1 MLMFNG
7 LLDTTEKMPSVTKC
21 FTTRSDIM
29 SKQGSPLS
37 GTRFVRQRRGNSM
50 SVSTTKSSPFSLIAP
65 SLLLASLLLLVACV
79 TINVYFP
86 AAAAERAA
94 EEFVGD
100 VLGETPKDGSRF
112 DPLQNSLPDAQQHP
126 LLLAAMG
133 LLDAIIPTAHAQQA
147 SIDINTP
154 QINAIKSRMAQR
166 QNSSLNAWFDAGAIG
181 FGNDGFVAIL
191 DRAKVPL
198 NERRNLESVVADENR
213 DRAAVYREIAVANG
227 HPEWEKDIQQTFA
240 KEWSAKARA
249 GWNYQD
255 AGGNWT
261 QK

>member
-1 MLMFNG
+1 
-7 LLDTTEKMPSVTKC
+7 
-21 FTTRSDIM
+21 M
-29 SKQGSPLS
+29 SIS
-37 GTRFVRQRRGNSM
+37 R
-50 SVSTTKSSPFSLIAP
+50 TKSSPFNLIAP
-65 SLLLASLLLLVACV
+65 LLAFTSLALLAACV

-100 VLGETPKDGSRF
+100 VLGETPKDSSLF
-112 DPLQNSLPDAQQHP
+112 DPLQDSQPDTLHNP
-126 LLLAAMG
+126 VLLAAMG
-133 LLDAIIPTAHAQQA
+133 LLHAIVPSAHAQQQA

-181 FGNDGFVAIL
+181 FGNDGLVAIL

-240 KEWSAKARA
+240 KEWADKARP

-255 AGGNWT
+255 AGGTWK

>member
-1 MLMFNG
+1 LVAP
-7 LLDTTEKMPSVTKC
+7 LLA
-21 FTTRSDIM
+21 F
-29 SKQGSPLS
+29 
-37 GTRFVRQRRGNSM
+37 
-50 SVSTTKSSPFSLIAP
+50 
-65 SLLLASLLLLVACV
+65 ASLLLLGACV

-94 EEFVGD
+94 EKFVGD
-100 VLGETPKDGSRF
+100 VLGEIPEDSGLF
-112 DPLQNSLPDAQQHP
+112 DPLRDSLTEPPQNP
-126 LLLAAMG
+126 LLLAALG
-133 LLDAIIPTAHAQQA
+133 LLDAVIPSAHAQQA

-166 QNSSLNAWFDAGAIG
+166 QNSSLNAWFDAAAIG

-227 HPEWEKDIQQTFA
+227 HPEWEKEIQQTFA
-240 KEWSAKARA
+240 KEWADKAHS

-255 AGGNWT
+255 AGGNWK